1 MQTTATNKKLNS
13 IFQGLQNGT
22 LELHPEFQRRLV
34 WTEKHKNALIRT
46 VLEKFPFPEIYIA
59 TKNIDV
65 ETGISKEI
73 IVDGQQRISTLYQ
86 YFTASP
92 DLILELD
99 ILPYKDLDEQQK
111 KDFLDYEVVVRDLK
125 NSSMETIKEV
135 FKRINSTSYSLNGM
149 EINNAIYD
157 GDFKQLCETLSEHE
171 FFDKYKVFSNNEI
184 KRMKDVEYCVV
195 LVATHMGG
203 YYSNNKNND
212 DYLEMYNENFK
223 DATAIKLKFQHLFDF
238 IESLN
243 LDGTR
248 FCQKADLFSLMIEL
262 LKFNFEKL
270 NKSKLKNLLK
280 SFYKEVELLK
290 MDENMDTNSNVFKYK
305 NAVVQGTNNR
315 SNRIIRGEIINGI
328 IASVIEKDD

>member
-13 IFQGLQNGT
+13 IFQSLQNGT

-46 VLEKFPFPEIYIA
+46 VLEKYPFPEIYIA
-59 TKNIDV
+59 TKDINV
-65 ETGISKEI
+65 ETGASKEI
-73 IVDGQQRISTLYQ
+73 IVDGQQRISALYQ

-99 ILPYKDLDEQQK
+99 IIPYKDLEEQQK

-157 GDFKQLCETLSEHE
+157 GDFKNLCEILSENP

-195 LVATHMGG
+195 LVATYMGG
-203 YYSNNKNND
+203 YFSNNKNND
-212 DYLEMYNENFK
+212 DYLKMYNENFNK
-223 DATAIKLKFQHLFDF
+223 ENEIKLKFEKLFEF
-238 IESLN
+238 VESLN

-248 FCQKADLFSLMIEL
+248 FYQKADLFSLIIEL
-262 LKFNFEKL
+262 LKFNIEDL
-270 NKSKLKNLLK
+270 NKDKLSGALK
-280 SFYKEVELLK
+280 SFYKEVDDFKL
-290 MDENMDTNSNVFKYK
+290 DEDVDTSTDTFKYK

-315 SNRIIRGEIINGI
+315 TNRITRGEIINKI
-328 IASVIEKDD
+328 ITSSIEKDD